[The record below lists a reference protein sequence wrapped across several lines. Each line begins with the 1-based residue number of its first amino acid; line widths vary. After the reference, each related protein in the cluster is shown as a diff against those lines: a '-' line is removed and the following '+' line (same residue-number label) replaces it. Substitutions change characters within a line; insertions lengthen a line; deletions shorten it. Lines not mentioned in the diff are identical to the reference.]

1 MSLIKNAGTVVP
13 AVLLTAVAVLS
24 VGALIGLSSWAVL

>member
-1 MSLIKNAGTVVP
+1 MNTNKNAGTVIPVL
-13 AVLLTAVAVLS
+13 LLTAATVLS